1 MNRLVKVLRPALL
14 PALLLALMALAGC
27 GQKGPL
33 YLPGDEEAA
42 ERYGPRET
50 VEDEQGEEGEEDSQ
64 ESDQSATEDES

>member
-1 MNRLVKVLRPALL
+1 MRPALL

>member
-14 PALLLALMALAGC
+14 PALLMVLAGC

-50 VEDEQGEEGEEDSQ
+50 VEDEQGEEGDEDSQ

>member
-33 YLPGDEEAA
+33 YQPGDEEAA

-50 VEDEQGEEGEEDSQ
+50 VEDEQGEEDSQ